1 MVRTASFRV
10 ASLAL
15 AGVALAALAPRPAS
29 AQAFVPAQGEGA
41 VSMLVQDQF
50 FKYHVSPTTEVDSG
64 QIYVRSMLVDVTY
77 GLTDK
82 VAVSIGLPL
91 VATRYSGPTPHPL
104 SLEPGSAI
112 NPVDDGTWHS
122 TAQDFRFDLR
132 YNMTRNLLNKGIVFT
147 PFVGSIQPSHDYP
160 YFAHAGFG
168 RDLREVQ
175 IGASV
180 AKLFE
185 KGVPGLL
192 IQGRYG
198 YGFVEQVVDIS
209 HNRSQASLE
218 AAYFATPKLRLL
230 ALSAGQITHG
240 GIDFYGAASRQLLST
255 DQFLHHD
262 QIQRENMLQVGGGAS
277 YSLTESF
284 DVYGSW
290 MRAVA
295 QRNGHELNRGISIG
309 ASWSFTTAHARK
321 SVGTS
326 AENTLARCLCEKGT
340 K

>member
-1 MVRTASFRV
+1 MVQTTTLKFAAS
-10 ASLAL
+10 AL
-15 AGVALAALAPRPAS
+15 AGVAILALAAPPAS
-29 AQAFVPAQGEGA
+29 AQAFLPAQGEGA
-41 VSMLVQDQF
+41 VSILFQDQF
-50 FKYHVSPTTEVDSG
+50 FKYHVIPTAESDGG
-64 QIYVRSMLVDVTY
+64 QIYAKNLLFDVTY

-82 VAVSIGLPL
+82 VAVSVAMPW
-91 VATRYSGPTPHPL
+91 VATRYSGTAPHPL
-104 SLEPGSAI
+104 ADFSGP
-112 NPVDDGTWHS
+112 NPIDDGTWHS
-122 TAQDFRFDLR
+122 TAQDVRVDLR
-132 YNMTRNLLNKGIVFT
+132 YNVTRNLMNKGIVVT
-147 PFVGSIQPSHDYP
+147 PFVGSITPSHDYP
-160 YFAHAGFG
+160 YFVHAGFG

-175 IGASV
+175 VGASV

-185 KGVPGLL
+185 RGIPGLL
-192 IQGRYG
+192 IQGRYA

-230 ALSAGQITHG
+230 ALSNGQITHG
-240 GIDFYGAASRQLLST
+240 GIDFYGAPSRTLLPT
-255 DQFLHHD
+255 EVFVHHD
-262 QIQRENMLQVGGGAS
+262 QILRENILQLGSGAS

-295 QRNGHELNRGISIG
+295 QRNGHELNRGIVVG